1 MATFEKRGARWRV
14 QVCVRGRRES
24 ATFTTKSMAASWA
37 LEREADPD
45 EVRTTH
51 TLGDA
56 LTRYLRD
63 VTPTKRGAKYEER
76 RIKSWLRDAKLCGYR
91 LDEVTPDVI
100 GQLRDKRLAQVAP
113 GTVLRELVVMSAVFE
128 SARREW
134 QWCRANPV
142 RDVRKPPA
150 PPHRERLISDAE
162 RDALTAALGLQGD
175 APTLLQHQVAIAFLI
190 ALETAMRAGE
200 VITAKPDLKSRVAR
214 LGLTKNGSRRD
225 VPLSTRAVELY
236 NLLPGGFTVSSATLD
251 VLFRKARDRAGLEDL
266 TFHDSRH
273 TAITRLADKL
283 DVLELARMTGH
294 KNPKSLMVYYNKPAS
309 EIAKRLG

>member
-1 MATFEKRGARWRV
+1 MATFEKRGPRWRV
-14 QVCVRGRRES
+14 QVCVQGRRES
-24 ATFTTKSMAASWA
+24 ATFATKAMAASWA
-37 LEREADPD
+37 LERESDLGEA
-45 EVRTTH
+45 RTTH

-56 LTRYLRD
+56 LKRYLRD

-76 RIKSWLRDAKLCGYR
+76 RINAWLRDAKLCGYR

-100 GQLRDKRLAQVAP
+100 GQLRDKRLVDVSA
-113 GTVLRELVVMSAVFE
+113 GTVLRELVVLSAVFE
-128 SARREW
+128 AARREW
-134 QWCRANPV
+134 QWCRTNPV

-150 PPHRERLISDAE
+150 PPHRERLISDDE
-162 RDALTAALGLQGD
+162 RDTLTGLLGFQGE
-175 APTLLQHQVAIAFLI
+175 APALLQQEVAVAFLI

-200 VITAKPDLKSRVAR
+200 VLSAKPDLKARVAR
-214 LGLTKNGSRRD
+214 LGVTKNGTRRE

-236 NLLPGGFTVSSATLD
+236 KLIPGGFTVSSATLD
-251 VLFRKARDRAGLEDL
+251 VLFRKARDRAGLVDL
-266 TFHDSRH
+266 TFHDTRH

-283 DVLELARMTGH
+283 DVLELSRMTGH